1 MSEAKSDVVGYTI
14 TPIIQPEGYVYTQAF
29 ILCYR
34 CKAPVSSHGGPM
46 YNAIC
51 IKCFNEINHD
61 LSL

>member
-1 MSEAKSDVVGYTI
+1 MSDVVGYTI
-14 TPIIQPEGYVYTQAF
+14 TPIIQPAGYVYTQAF

-34 CKAPVSSHGGPM
+34 CKGAVSSHGGPM

-51 IKCFNEINHD
+51 IPCFNEINHD

>member
-1 MSEAKSDVVGYTI
+1 MIEPNSDVVGYTI
-14 TPIIQPEGYVYTQAF
+14 TPIIQPKGYIYTCAF

-34 CKAPVSSHGGPM
+34 CKGAVSSHGGPM
-46 YNAIC
+46 YDAIC